1 MIYSFFILVLNT
13 TPSVSQNHPSLTLT
27 ESAVLDIRE
36 NLDNYPLFAKVLTL
50 TKEDVDLE
58 IQEGIDVPIPKDMA
72 GGYTHERHKKNFFI
86 LQKAGNLYQITGE
99 KKYAIYVRDM
109 FLAYAEMYPTLPI
122 HPTDRSYSTGKIFW
136 QCLND
141 ANWLVYAAQAYD
153 CIYNFLSKEEI
164 SLLEKDLFRP
174 MADFLSIENPK
185 FFNRI
190 HNHSTWG
197 NAAVGMIGLAMGD
210 EDLVKRALYGLTEDD
225 VKDNAVD
232 NDGGFIKT
240 PGVQERGFLAQ
251 LDYSFSPDGYFTEG
265 PYYLRYAIFPFL
277 VFGKALINNR
287 PDLDL
292 MNYRDGILTK
302 AVYALLNQTDPN
314 GLFFPINDS
323 QKGMSWNARELV
335 TAVDVLYFY
344 NRDPELLSIAEK
356 QGVVLLDE
364 GGYAVA
370 KGISE
375 GLSQDFQ
382 QKPIV
387 FVDGPDGD
395 KGGVGILRSKN
406 TDHTCLVM
414 KYSAQGMGHG
424 HFDKLSYSMYD
435 LSGEVVQ
442 DYGAARWVNIDQKG
456 GGRYLPENKTYAKQ
470 TIAHNTLVVNETSH
484 FLGKV
489 KKGEAHQPEHY
500 YSDVSQENIQV
511 ISAKDFHAYPGVVM
525 HRTMIL
531 MESVHFRNPL
541 IIDVMKVESSSENQ
555 YDLPLWYMGHPL
567 SWSTPYN
574 SSLETL
580 APLGDSYGYQ
590 HIWKEGSAMLDKGS
604 EQFTWFGNSRFYTM
618 TTATEP
624 DDEIIFA
631 RSGANDPNFNLRHDP
646 VLIHRRN
653 DSNTLY
659 ASVIESHGRYNP
671 VSETPHSPF
680 SGIES
685 IEIIYDNKDYTAI
698 DIKHNSGDSWE
709 IAFANVDNNP
719 SSSHSLAI
727 DGRKLK
733 WQGVMSINEKL
744 KK

>member
-375 GLSQDFQ
+375 GLLQDFQ

-531 MESVHFRNPL
+531 MESTHFRNPL